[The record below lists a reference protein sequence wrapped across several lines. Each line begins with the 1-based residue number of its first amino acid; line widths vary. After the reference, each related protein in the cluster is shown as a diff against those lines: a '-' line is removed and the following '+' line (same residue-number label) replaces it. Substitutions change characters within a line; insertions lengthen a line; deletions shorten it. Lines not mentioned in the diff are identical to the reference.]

1 MLCGDPIVVS
11 SRELTVQ
18 IEESAEEKEAEE
30 EILAQI
36 EVPSP
41 PTPEKKPVERIN
53 VLELGAHSVLN
64 DEAADLAA

>member
-18 IEESAEEKEAEE
+18 IEESAEEKEADET
-30 EILAQI
+30 LNQVPV
-36 EVPSP
+36 EVPAP
-41 PTPEKKPVERIN
+41 PIPEKKSVERIN

-64 DEAADLAA
+64 D